1 MRRKCF
7 VCRFYAEEA
16 FEAQYLD
23 FRQLFYNS
31 VVLLYSALKTGKKVK
46 QKAQSVKNKFS
57 YLLPEAKSITSLLV
71 WNNIVFCT

>member
-16 FEAQYLD
+16 FDAQYLD

-31 VVLLYSALKTGKKVK
+31 VVLLYSAFENQEKSKGKS
-46 QKAQSVKNKFS
+46 SVSNKIS
-57 YLLPEAKSITSLLV
+57 YIFPEAKSIISLLV
-71 WNNIVFCT
+71 RNNIVFCT